1 MILEVS
7 PSSHCLI
14 LFHSASSTR
23 SSLSISIP
31 KVQSPTHAMVDYIS
45 VVVSG
50 VLSKSHTLAKLQV
63 RLCLADFAW
72 SPTTTLQNAKI
83 LLGPFES
90 LRNVRQPQIVGIS
103 TGKPNHNAMLSVQ
116 RPVGTRGSRSP
127 ICSVP
132 ALPTANAMW
141 LEGLAEHAIQWCKKM
156 STTSE
161 RNLIPRSPI
170 RAMFT
175 SFKEFYAELANLVR
189 DVTFIQGRHSFLHR
203 ARVAREHENVEAF
216 RDLRNELIQYW
227 YAYLER
233 EERKKKNM
241 EMRLASMLETD
252 VYPSHE
258 WEEASMRLPSVASSS
273 KTKEPLPL
281 SEILNLDSN
290 ALLRELGPGLLIQPS
305 KREERCGEPGPS
317 TKRRRMDSGF
327 SEMTEV
333 DDSPSTVEADS
344 EEAMYVGKGKGKMT
358 AKEVIFID
366 S

>member
-1 MILEVS
+1 
-7 PSSHCLI
+7 
-14 LFHSASSTR
+14 
-23 SSLSISIP
+23 
-31 KVQSPTHAMVDYIS
+31 
-45 VVVSG
+45 
-50 VLSKSHTLAKLQV
+50 
-63 RLCLADFAW
+63 
-72 SPTTTLQNAKI
+72 
-83 LLGPFES
+83 
-90 LRNVRQPQIVGIS
+90 
-103 TGKPNHNAMLSVQ
+103 
-116 RPVGTRGSRSP
+116 
-127 ICSVP
+127 
-132 ALPTANAMW
+132 MW
-141 LEGLAEHAIQWCKKM
+141 LEGLAEHAIEWCKKM

-305 KREERCGEPGPS
+305 KREERWGEPGPS

-344 EEAMYVGKGKGKMT
+344 EEAVYVGKGKGKVT